1 MNLSHYSAI
10 DILIQSM
17 LSTECKKLSNP
28 KYQKTI
34 KRTYNKQQKE
44 CTRKEQKKSERTIV
58 HSDSTLKGGGYL
70 LSRIAL
76 QYHRRNWA

>member
-1 MNLSHYSAI
+1 MNLIHYSAI

-17 LSTECKKLSNP
+17 LNTECKKLSNP

-44 CTRKEQKKSERTIV
+44 RTRYIKKSPNELLFIRT
-58 HSDSTLKGGGYL
+58 L
-70 LSRIAL
+70 L
-76 QYHRRNWA
+76 

>member
-17 LSTECKKLSNP
+17 LSAECKKISNP

-44 CTRKEQKKSERTIV
+44 CTRKE
-58 HSDSTLKGGGYL
+58 
-70 LSRIAL
+70 
-76 QYHRRNWA
+76 

>member
-10 DILIQSM
+10 DILTQSM
-17 LSTECKKLSNP
+17 LSTECKKLSNS

-44 CTRKEQKKSERTIV
+44 RTRYIKKSPNELLFIRT
-58 HSDSTLKGGGYL
+58 L
-70 LSRIAL
+70 L
-76 QYHRRNWA
+76 

>member
-17 LSTECKKLSNP
+17 LSTECKKLFNP
-28 KYQKTI
+28 KHQKTI

-44 CTRKEQKKSERTIV
+44 
-58 HSDSTLKGGGYL
+58 
-70 LSRIAL
+70 
-76 QYHRRNWA
+76 